1 MKHSGNIAVVRRLY
15 AARGNPDSSKR
26 RFTMM
31 FAGRRSRA
39 MPYGGVHLDFD
50 ALVRDFFTPLFR
62 DFCDWVTAPEE

>member
-15 AARGNPDSSKR
+15 AARGNPDIVKETLHDDVR
-26 RFTMM
+26 WE
-31 FAGRRSRA
+31 AAPG